1 MPSTPVQR
9 ARRAHSQAQPSATP
23 FSRTAAKLI
32 EQIQA
37 EARAALLEE
46 LSSKD
51 AIVVLHPVDAESK
64 HVRFDLEG
72 DITIRD
78 QRGTVIHLSR
88 RREEPESWRD
98 SPHMAGKWHPSH
110 WLGHQTLVDASGR
123 NWLNSFETMVMDD
136 FGNLVELPE

>member
-1 MPSTPVQR
+1 MQSSPAQRTKRSTRQ
-9 ARRAHSQAQPSATP
+9 AHGQASP
-23 FSRTAAKLI
+23 FSPVAARLI
-32 EQIQA
+32 AQIQA
-37 EARAALLEE
+37 EARDALLAE
-46 LSSKD
+46 LSAKD
-51 AIVVLHPVDAESK
+51 SIVVLHPVDAESK
-64 HVRFDLEG
+64 RVRFDLEG

-110 WLGHQTLVDASGR
+110 WYGHQTLVDASGR
-123 NWLNSFETMVMDD
+123 NWLNGFETMVMDD

>member
-1 MPSTPVQR
+1 MQSTPAQR
-9 ARRAHSQAQPSATP
+9 TKRSTRQAHSQATP
-23 FSRTAAKLI
+23 FSPTAARLI

-37 EARAALLEE
+37 EARAALLAE
-46 LSSKD
+46 LSAKD
-51 AIVVLHPVDAESK
+51 GIVVLHPVDAETK

-78 QRGTVIHLSR
+78 QRGTAINLRR

-110 WLGHQTLVDASGR
+110 WCGHQTLVDASGR
-123 NWLNSFETMVMDD
+123 DWLYGFETMVMDD
-136 FGNLVELPE
+136 FGNLVEVSE